1 MSHNYFKGIF
11 SAFPYFAFNEH
22 MNYIAW
28 NKACFHL
35 LMKKKSSTVL
45 PFSESEIVFEIGI
58 HEGPRFPIQIT
69 LIIYK

>member
-1 MSHNYFKGIF
+1 MF
-11 SAFPYFAFNEH
+11 SS
-22 MNYIAW
+22 
-28 NKACFHL
+28 L
-35 LMKKKSSTVL
+35 DGKKSSTIL